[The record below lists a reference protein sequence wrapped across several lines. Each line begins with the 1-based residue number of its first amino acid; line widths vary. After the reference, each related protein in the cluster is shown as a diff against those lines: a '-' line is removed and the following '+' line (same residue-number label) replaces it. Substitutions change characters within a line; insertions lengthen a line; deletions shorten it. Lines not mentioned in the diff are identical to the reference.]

1 MKLPKTTLATV
12 VSPATGSL
20 TLDDRLEQ
28 SRFAQ
33 RRADKWLI
41 AGTLLMGANVPG
53 ILGLPLF
60 LYGLALLRR
69 ASKAGLSVRPIMV
82 TLIGYLVILDAGLN
96 LQGWI
101 LDMIGNHTL
110 IYRVL
115 YTAIGNV
122 MDGGYFWHY
131 NQLWIGGASAPG
143 EKGWEV
149 ALILTVF
156 PMRIAA
162 AIAFLQMK
170 RWGYQWLLVT
180 CWFGVVIWVGYVMNM
195 TEYADIRYTGIV
207 FPVLGWWI
215 FDIMYITPFL
225 AIPYLHTVN
234 REIFSDHE
242 SSKSASNADE
252 KSLGE
257 STADDLPLGTTRQ
270 WAGMHKWLKCGI
282 MVCLV
287 GLVLEGAFTLPFL
300 AIWYGYPT
308 LSFRDICSELMKV
321 RYNNESLECRY
332 PYPFP
337 GPPISGA
344 PEGAGIT
351 TAKDQWGIQPVP
363 QYPRLGFRE
372 LVRIHDQRISRQQTE
387 HNAATPHP

>member
-1 MKLPKTTLATV
+1 M
-12 VSPATGSL
+12 S
-20 TLDDRLEQ
+20 LDDQIEQ
-28 SRFAQ
+28 SRLAQ

-53 ILGLPLF
+53 IFGLPLF

-69 ASKAGLSVRPIMV
+69 ALKSGLSVRPIMV

-101 LDMIGNHTL
+101 LDMVANHSL

-115 YTAIGNV
+115 YTAWGNAF
-122 MDGGYFWHY
+122 DAGYFWHY

-143 EKGWEV
+143 EKSWEV

-195 TEYADIRYTGIV
+195 TVYADVRYSGVV
-207 FPVLGWWI
+207 FPVFGWWI
-215 FDIMYITPFL
+215 YDIMYITPFL

-234 REIFSDHE
+234 REIFTD
-242 SSKSASNADE
+242 
-252 KSLGE
+252 
-257 STADDLPLGTTRQ
+257 
-270 WAGMHKWLKCGI
+270 
-282 MVCLV
+282 
-287 GLVLEGAFTLPFL
+287 
-300 AIWYGYPT
+300 
-308 LSFRDICSELMKV
+308 
-321 RYNNESLECRY
+321 
-332 PYPFP
+332 
-337 GPPISGA
+337 
-344 PEGAGIT
+344 
-351 TAKDQWGIQPVP
+351 
-363 QYPRLGFRE
+363 
-372 LVRIHDQRISRQQTE
+372 
-387 HNAATPHP
+387 